1 MLSLSS
7 PQRGLK
13 QFSRSHSQLTFCRSL
28 RLLES
33 LHCQF
38 WRHPVAV
45 PAPASDVKHV
55 GSTFLAGTVAHRS
68 CKMQKTIQHINK
80 ILRKILLSSF
90 PMLNLRDG
98 DRERERVQ
106 LHQVTP
112 PQSVLY
118 RASPS
123 HGAVLGLQRKTAVQG
138 EIMHRYAQI
147 VPSILQCK
155 CAIFSFASFDDFC
168 SGIMW
173 DVRSLAVANWRL
185 HPTPLAGIMPLVC
198 RDGCGTTA
206 LSSD

>member
-13 QFSRSHSQLTFCRSL
+13 RFSRSHSQLTFCRSP

-33 LHCQF
+33 LHCQL

-55 GSTFLAGTVAHRS
+55 GSTFLVGTVAHRS
-68 CKMQKTIQHINK
+68 YKMQKTMHHINK

-98 DRERERVQ
+98 DRERESSVASGDPTAKCALQGQPFTWCRVGTSEEDRSAGRN
-106 LHQVTP
+106 H
-112 PQSVLY
+112 
-118 RASPS
+118 
-123 HGAVLGLQRKTAVQG
+123 
-138 EIMHRYAQI
+138 AQI
-147 VPSILQCK
+147 CTAILQCK
-155 CAIFSFASFDDFC
+155 CAIFSFASFDEFC